1 MEVWAG
7 LILGFV
13 GSFHC
18 AGMCGP
24 IAMALPGSGYKDF
37 KFIFGRL
44 IYNSGRVITYALM
57 GALFGFLGNRIAISG
72 LQQELSIV
80 LGILILIS
88 LSFYFLGS
96 KNKYSAKLLTKYTS
110 IIKKPLATL
119 FKKKSYF
126 SLLLIGVINGLLP
139 CGFVYIAIAG
149 SLSTG
154 GVTSGILFM
163 TLFGLGTFP
172 IMLSAS
178 VFGNIIRNK
187 IRIPYA
193 KILPSLSVVIAILLI
208 LRGLNLGIPYISPE
222 LKSTPQ
228 DSEVICK

>member
-7 LILGFV
+7 LILGFL

-24 IAMALPGSGYKDF
+24 IAMALPGSNYKNY
-37 KFIFGRL
+37 KFILGRL
-44 IYNSGRVITYALM
+44 VYNSGRVITYASM
-57 GALFGFLGNRIAISG
+57 GALFGFLGSRIALSG
-72 LQQELSIV
+72 LQQELSII
-80 LGILILIS
+80 LGFVILIS
-88 LSFYFLGS
+88 LGIYITGR
-96 KNKYSAKLLTKYTS
+96 KNKKAGKILMRYTS
-110 IIKKPLATL
+110 LVKKPLSYL
-119 FKKKSYF
+119 FKKKSF
-126 SLLLIGVINGLLP
+126 TSLFMVGILNGLLP

-154 GVTSGILFM
+154 SVSSGMLFM

-172 IMLSAS
+172 VMLSAS
-178 VFGNIIRNK
+178 LFGNIIREK

-222 LKSTPQ
+222 LKSSPQ
-228 DSEVICK
+228 NSEMICK